1 MQRLHLFL
9 SCHTSGAPSPFYTML
24 MMNGWGVAFMS
35 SWLLFD
41 LLLSRTLPTDYWRT
55 GELEEATAFVLE
67 YPQVK

>member
-1 MQRLHLFL
+1 
-9 SCHTSGAPSPFYTML
+9 ML